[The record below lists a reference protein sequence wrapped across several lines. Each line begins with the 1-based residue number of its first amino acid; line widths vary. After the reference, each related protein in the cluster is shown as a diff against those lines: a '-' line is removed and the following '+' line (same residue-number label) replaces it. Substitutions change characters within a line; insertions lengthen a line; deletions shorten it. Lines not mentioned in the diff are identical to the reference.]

1 MEPMELNA
9 GRFHLRPLRQ
19 DGRVDDAPALTV
31 AHGRGV
37 YPEYFEDAAADWEND
52 RVYRWAVAEQT
63 NIELL
68 AEVAVTLVGDDRAEV
83 VIHVAGD
90 PDRVVEVDDPTLEP
104 VTVADAADAAKHVVG
119 RWIGGYL
126 GRTPIAPR
134 PFPDHQGQP
143 RPVDER

>member
-1 MEPMELNA
+1 MQDAEHRHGGLHISSYQAVSGSGLA
-9 GRFHLRPLRQ
+9 G
-19 DGRVDDAPALTV
+19 VD
-31 AHGRGV
+31 
-37 YPEYFEDAAADWEND
+37 
-52 RVYRWAVAEQT
+52 
-63 NIELL
+63 
-68 AEVAVTLVGDDRAEV
+68 TLFNQLDQVGDDRAEV

-119 RWIGGYL
+119 RWIEGYL

-134 PFPDHQGQP
+134 PFPGHQGQP